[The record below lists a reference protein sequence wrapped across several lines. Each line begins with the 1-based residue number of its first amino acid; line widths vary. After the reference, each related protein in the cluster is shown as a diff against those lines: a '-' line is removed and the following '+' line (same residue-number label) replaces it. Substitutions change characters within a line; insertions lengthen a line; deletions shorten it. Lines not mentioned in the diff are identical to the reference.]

1 MKDSRIIELFFAR
14 DQQALT
20 ESQTKFG
27 SYYTAVARNILSDSR
42 DVEEALNQ
50 TWFEAWKI
58 IPPNKPD
65 VLSAFLGKITRNISL
80 NMIRSR
86 SAQKRQA
93 DFAESYSEL
102 EEMIGS
108 RSVEDE
114 ISAKEL
120 SESINRFIGD
130 LPEKQQKIF
139 VCRYWYFDSVEEIGK
154 RFGFSK
160 SKVKSTLYRIRKKL
174 HKHLQE
180 EELL

>member
-1 MKDSRIIELFFAR
+1 MNDSQIIELYFAR
-14 DQQALT
+14 NQRALS

-27 SYYTAVARNILSDSR
+27 AYCTSVARNILNDDR
-42 DVEEALNQ
+42 DVEEAVNQ
-50 TWFEAWKI
+50 TWFESWKV
-58 IPPNKPD
+58 IPPQKPD
-65 VLSAFLGKITRNISL
+65 ILSAFLGKITRNISL

-102 EEMIGS
+102 EEIVGTS
-108 RSVEDE
+108 SVEDE
-114 ISAKEL
+114 ISAKDL
-120 SESINRFIGD
+120 AGSINRFIAE
-130 LPEKQQKIF
+130 LPEIQQKIF

-174 HKHLQE
+174 HKHLTE
-180 EELL
+180 ENLL